1 MSRKESRQ
9 KAMEIL
15 FSMELTKDN
24 PQEALENYLDN
35 YEGNKEILDIKYI
48 QDILEGVYANKTSI
62 DELISANLIKW
73 KIERISKVN
82 LCILRLAI
90 FEAKNLDDVPAKVA
104 LNEALEI
111 CKIYSDEKSV
121 SFINGVL
128 DKILKQK

>member
-35 YEGNKEILDIKYI
+35 YEGDKEVLDIKYI
-48 QDILEGVYANKTSI
+48 QDILEGVYENKNSI

-73 KIERISKVN
+73 KIDRISKVN

-90 FEAKNLDDVPAKVA
+90 FEAKNLEDVPEKVA

>member
-1 MSRKESRQ
+1 MLDDETW
-9 KAMEIL
+9 I
-15 FSMELTKDN
+15 T

-35 YEGNKEILDIKYI
+35 YEGDKEVLDIKYI
-48 QDILEGVYANKTSI
+48 QDILEGVYENKNSI

-73 KIERISKVN
+73 KIDRISKVN

-90 FEAKNLDDVPAKVA
+90 FEAKNLEDVPEKVA

>member
-35 YEGNKEILDIKYI
+35 YEGNKEVLDIKYI
-48 QDILEGVYANKTSI
+48 QSILEGVYTNKTSI

-90 FEAKNLDDVPAKVA
+90 FEAKNLEDVPDKVA

>member
-35 YEGNKEILDIKYI
+35 YEGDKEVLDIKYI
-48 QDILEGVYANKTSI
+48 QDILEGVYENKNSI

-73 KIERISKVN
+73 KIDRISKVN

-90 FEAKNLDDVPAKVA
+90 FEAKNLEDVPEKVA

-128 DKILKQK
+128 DKIIKQK